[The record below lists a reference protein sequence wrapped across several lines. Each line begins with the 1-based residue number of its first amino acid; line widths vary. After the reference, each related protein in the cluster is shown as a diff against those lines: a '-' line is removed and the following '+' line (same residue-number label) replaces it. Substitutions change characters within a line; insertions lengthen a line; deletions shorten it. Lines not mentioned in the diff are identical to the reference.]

1 VCFPIPL
8 LLPLLFQSTIYV
20 PDDYPT
26 IQSALWAAQAGDSI
40 VVRTGTWNESGITFS
55 GKAVTVVSEDG
66 PAATIVDAGG
76 ADAVFVFDGGETSAS
91 ILDGF
96 TITNGSRWDGG
107 GLDIHADANGNSS
120 SPTIR
125 NCIITGNVGV
135 GGGGGVSI
143 GGGSTSLFENVLIQG
158 NSTTYYDGAGMNCW
172 ASFPTFVNVTI
183 RENQAGRNGGGI
195 ITSSGP
201 SSLTGTNCIIYD
213 NGPNNLRYGATT
225 TLDFEYSC
233 VANSSTYSWFGTG
246 CIDQDP
252 LIVSGSLGDVY
263 LSQIAAGQGVD
274 SPCVDAGDP
283 ASTPSGTTRT
293 DHLEDTGVVDMGF
306 HLPASQPGLE
316 IVNLVAGQVV
326 NVTLSNCTPGGTAIL
341 AYSLRGGGP
350 ITTLFGQVFLTPPYS
365 TFSLTVD
372 ATGHATLSSQ
382 VPPNVAGYPVWFHAG
397 DLTLGALTNPLA
409 MVIG

>member
-1 VCFPIPL
+1 MCFPIPL

-26 IQSALWAAQAGDSI
+26 IQNALWAAQAGDSI
-40 VVRTGTWNESGITFS
+40 VVRAGTWNESGIVFS

-66 PAATIVDAGG
+66 PTATIVDAGG
-76 ADAVFVFDGGETSAS
+76 ADAVFVFDGGETAAS
-91 ILDGF
+91 VLDGF

-125 NCIITGNVGV
+125 NCVITGNVGV

-183 RENQAGRNGGGI
+183 RDNQAGRNGGGI

-213 NGPNNLRYGATT
+213 NGPNNMRYGATT

-252 LIVSGSLGDVY
+252 LIVSGALGDVY

-283 ASTPSGTTRT
+283 AISSYGTTRT
-293 DHLEDTGVVDMGF
+293 DHLDDTGVIDMGF
-306 HLPASQPGLE
+306 HFPSSQPGLE
-316 IVNLVAGQVV
+316 ITNLVAGQVV
-326 NVTLSNCTPGGTAIL
+326 DILLTNCTPGGVAIL
-341 AYSLRGGGP
+341 GYSLRGGGP
-350 ITTLFGQVFLTPPYS
+350 ISTIFGDVLLSPPYS
-365 TFSLTVD
+365 TFSLTPD
-372 ATGHATLSSQ
+372 ATGRAVMNAN
-382 VPPNVAGYPVWFHAG
+382 VPANTAGVSVWFHAG

-409 MVIG
+409 LVIG